1 LNRAAY
7 DVLVDKQIR
16 VFTSPEEMKAE
27 EYRYWQGV
35 SVRERVQAVWEITLE
50 TYRLKGEIRDVPR
63 LQRTLVRI
71 ERP

>member
-1 LNRAAY
+1 M
-7 DVLVDKQIR
+7 DKSIR
-16 VFTSPEEMKAE
+16 VFTNPDDMKAE

-35 SVRERVQAVWEITLE
+35 SVQERMSAVWEITLE
-50 TYRLKGEIRDVPR
+50 TYRLNGEIKDVPR

>member
-1 LNRAAY
+1 MILRM
-7 DVLVDKQIR
+7 DKGIR
-16 VFTSPEEMKAE
+16 RFTSLDDMRAE

-35 SVRERVQAVWEITLE
+35 PARERMRAVWQITLE

-71 ERP
+71 QRP

>member
-1 LNRAAY
+1 M
-7 DVLVDKQIR
+7 DKSIR
-16 VFTSPEEMKAE
+16 VFTNPDDMKAE

-35 SVRERVQAVWEITLE
+35 SVQERMRAVWEITLE
-50 TYRLKGEIRDVPR
+50 TYRLTGEIKDVPR